1 VTPYEPPN
9 GIADLV
15 WLLQHCT
22 PDEAAR
28 VLALTFRDCAAAAL
42 LQDVRLHVAAPTLLA
57 ACKAALATA
66 ETGRALD
73 WPALTAAVAQAEPTE
88 RPDAMVPV

>member
-1 VTPYEPPN
+1 VTPYEPPH
-9 GIADLV
+9 GMADLV
-15 WLLQHCT
+15 WLLQHCA

-28 VLALTFRDCAAAAL
+28 VLALAFRDCAAAAL
-42 LQDVRLHVAAPTLLA
+42 VQDFRLHVAAPTLLA

-73 WPALTAAVAQAEPTE
+73 WATLVAAVDQAERLE
-88 RPDAMVPV
+88 APVA